1 MKEKGNQLFRDK
13 FVLVMLVLGLLTI
26 VAAAGVVRIQKGR
39 ENIEKS
45 PYLEIEDP
53 DHVIAGDSNAGAE
66 SGGDT
71 LAGEL
76 AASKDETRNVENTGD
91 GRNAALAENEAGT
104 GTDPAAAAPGISEDT
119 GLADAAGG
127 AGAASDR
134 SMAEAGAAV
143 TESLVLDFADTD
155 KLAWPVNG
163 NIVLG
168 YSMDTTTYFPTLD
181 QYKVNPA
188 NVIQSEVSTPVSAPA
203 DARIVSV
210 GTNEEIGNYVDLDFG
225 NGYTAVCGQLKEIP
239 VVENE
244 YVHRGD
250 LGRNECV
257 LRILKRRR
265 AGGCAGFSGVSGMDH
280 PGQCHTC
287 AHESIRLWMRR
298 EETVC
303 GNKIKRSFVEELS
316 GRNF

>member
-1 MKEKGNQLFRDK
+1 MDTSRKKYDFVYNFTAAGKNITEVINVKERGNQLFKDK

-26 VAAAGVVRIQKGR
+26 VAAAGAVRIQKGR
-39 ENIEKS
+39 ENIGES

-76 AASKDETRNVENTGD
+76 AASGDEAGNGELAGD
-91 GRNAALAENEAGT
+91 GTAVGLADNENGT
-104 GTDPAAAAPGISEDT
+104 GSGSFSDGISVDT
-119 GLADAAGG
+119 GLADASDGTLTG
-127 AGAASDR
+127 AN

-143 TESLVLDFADTD
+143 SESLVLDFTDTD
-155 KLAWPVNG
+155 KLSWPVSG

-203 DARIVSV
+203 DARVVSV
-210 GTNEEIGNYVDLDFG
+210 GTNEEIGNYVDLDLG

-244 YVHRGD
+244 YVHQGD
-250 LGRNECV
+250 LLGYVAEPTKYYTVEGTNVFFEF
-257 LRILKRRR
+257 LKD
-265 AGGCAGFSGVSGMDH
+265 GVPVD
-280 PGQCHTC
+280 
-287 AHESIRLWMRR
+287 ALDFLE
-298 EETVC
+298 
-303 GNKIKRSFVEELS
+303 
-316 GRNF
+316 

>member
-1 MKEKGNQLFRDK
+1 MNNFIITGKNITEVINVKEKGNQLFRDK

-26 VAAAGVVRIQKGR
+26 VAAAGAVRIQKGR
-39 ENIEKS
+39 ETIGES

-76 AASKDETRNVENTGD
+76 AASGDEAGNGEPAGD
-91 GRNAALAENEAGT
+91 GTAVGLADNENGT
-104 GTDPAAAAPGISEDT
+104 GSGSFSDGISVDT
-119 GLADAAGG
+119 GLADASDGTLTG
-127 AGAASDR
+127 AN

-143 TESLVLDFADTD
+143 SESLVLDFTDTD
-155 KLAWPVNG
+155 KLSWPVSG

-203 DARIVSV
+203 DARVVSV
-210 GTNEEIGNYVDLDFG
+210 GTNEEIGNYVDLDLG

-244 YVHRGD
+244 YVRQGD
-250 LGRNECV
+250 LLGYVAEPTKYYAVEGTNVFFEF
-257 LRILKRRR
+257 LKD
-265 AGGCAGFSGVSGMDH
+265 GVPVD
-280 PGQCHTC
+280 
-287 AHESIRLWMRR
+287 ALDFLE
-298 EETVC
+298 
-303 GNKIKRSFVEELS
+303 
-316 GRNF
+316 

>member
-1 MKEKGNQLFRDK
+1 MYNFTASGKNITEVINVKERGNQLFKDK

-26 VAAAGVVRIQKGR
+26 VAAAGAVRIQKGR
-39 ENIEKS
+39 ENIGES

-76 AASKDETRNVENTGD
+76 AASGDEAGNGELAGD
-91 GRNAALAENEAGT
+91 GTAVGLAENENGAGI
-104 GTDPAAAAPGISEDT
+104 GADSGEISVDT
-119 GLADAAGG
+119 GLADA
-127 AGAASDR
+127 SDGILTGDS

-143 TESLVLDFADTD
+143 SESLVLDFADTD
-155 KLAWPVNG
+155 KLSWPVTG

-203 DARIVSV
+203 DARVVSV
-210 GTNEEIGNYVDLDFG
+210 GTNEEIGNYVNLDFG

-244 YVHRGD
+244 YVRQGD
-250 LGRNECV
+250 LLGYVAEPTKYYTVEGTNVFFEF
-257 LRILKRRR
+257 LKD
-265 AGGCAGFSGVSGMDH
+265 GVPVD
-280 PGQCHTC
+280 
-287 AHESIRLWMRR
+287 ALDFLE
-298 EETVC
+298 
-303 GNKIKRSFVEELS
+303 
-316 GRNF
+316 

>member
-1 MKEKGNQLFRDK
+1 MDTSRKKYDFVYNFIAAGKNITEVINVKERGNQLFKDK

-26 VAAAGVVRIQKGR
+26 VAAAGAVRIQKGR
-39 ENIEKS
+39 ENIGES

-53 DHVIAGDSNAGAE
+53 DHVIAGDSNAGSE

-76 AASKDETRNVENTGD
+76 AASGDKAGNGKPAGD
-91 GRNAALAENEAGT
+91 GTAAGLAANANGAAT
-104 GTDPAAAAPGISEDT
+104 GSFSDGISVDT
-119 GLADAAGG
+119 GLADASDG
-127 AGAASDR
+127 ALTGAN

-143 TESLVLDFADTD
+143 SESLVLDFADTD
-155 KLAWPVNG
+155 KLSWPVTG

-203 DARIVSV
+203 DARVVSV
-210 GTNEEIGNYVDLDFG
+210 GTNEEIGNYVNLDLG

-244 YVHRGD
+244 YVHQGD
-250 LGRNECV
+250 LLGYVAEPTKYYTVEGTNVFFEF
-257 LRILKRRR
+257 LKD
-265 AGGCAGFSGVSGMDH
+265 GVPVD
-280 PGQCHTC
+280 
-287 AHESIRLWMRR
+287 ALDFLE
-298 EETVC
+298 
-303 GNKIKRSFVEELS
+303 
-316 GRNF
+316 

>member
-53 DHVIAGDSNAGAE
+53 EHVIAGDSNAGAE

-76 AASKDETRNVENTGD
+76 AASGDEAGNGEPAGD
-91 GRNAALAENEAGT
+91 GTAVGLADNENGTGT
-104 GTDPAAAAPGISEDT
+104 GTDLGIFAGEISMDT
-119 GLADAAGG
+119 GQADASDG
-127 AGAASDR
+127 ALTGAN

-143 TESLVLDFADTD
+143 SESLVLDFTDTD
-155 KLAWPVNG
+155 KLSWPVSG

-168 YSMDTTTYFPTLD
+168 YSMDTTTYFPTLAQD
-181 QYKVNPA
+181 KVNPA

-203 DARIVSV
+203 DARVVSV
-210 GTNEEIGNYVDLDFG
+210 GTNEEIGNYVDLDLG

-244 YVHRGD
+244 YVRQGD
-250 LGRNECV
+250 LLGYVAEPTKYYAVEGTNVFFEF
-257 LRILKRRR
+257 LKD
-265 AGGCAGFSGVSGMDH
+265 GVPVD
-280 PGQCHTC
+280 
-287 AHESIRLWMRR
+287 ALDFLE
-298 EETVC
+298 
-303 GNKIKRSFVEELS
+303 
-316 GRNF
+316 

>member
-1 MKEKGNQLFRDK
+1 MKERGNQIFKDK

-26 VAAAGVVRIQKGR
+26 VAAAGAVRIQKGR
-39 ENIEKS
+39 ENIGES

-76 AASKDETRNVENTGD
+76 AASGDEAGNGESAGD
-91 GRNAALAENEAGT
+91 GTAVGLADNENGT
-104 GTDPAAAAPGISEDT
+104 GSGSFSDGISVDT
-119 GLADAAGG
+119 GLADASDGTLTG
-127 AGAASDR
+127 AN

-143 TESLVLDFADTD
+143 SESLVLDFTDTD
-155 KLAWPVNG
+155 KLSWPVSG

-203 DARIVSV
+203 DARVVSV
-210 GTNEEIGNYVDLDFG
+210 GTNEEIGNYVDLDLG

-244 YVHRGD
+244 YVRQGD
-250 LGRNECV
+250 LLGYVAEPTKYYALEGTNVFFEF
-257 LRILKRRR
+257 LKD
-265 AGGCAGFSGVSGMDH
+265 GVPVD
-280 PGQCHTC
+280 
-287 AHESIRLWMRR
+287 ALDFLE
-298 EETVC
+298 
-303 GNKIKRSFVEELS
+303 
-316 GRNF
+316 

>member
-1 MKEKGNQLFRDK
+1 MDTSGKKYDFVYNFIAVGKNITEVINVKERGNQLFKDK

-26 VAAAGVVRIQKGR
+26 VAAAGAVRIQKGR
-39 ENIEKS
+39 ENIGES

-76 AASKDETRNVENTGD
+76 AASGDEAGNGEPAGD
-91 GRNAALAENEAGT
+91 GTAVGLADNENGT
-104 GTDPAAAAPGISEDT
+104 GSGSFSDGISVDT
-119 GLADAAGG
+119 GLADASDGTLTG
-127 AGAASDR
+127 AN

-143 TESLVLDFADTD
+143 SESLVLDFADTD
-155 KLAWPVNG
+155 KLSWPVTG
-163 NIVLG
+163 NIILG

-203 DARIVSV
+203 DARVVSV
-210 GTNEEIGNYVDLDFG
+210 GTNEEIGNYVDLDLG

-244 YVHRGD
+244 YVRQGD
-250 LGRNECV
+250 LLGYVAEPTKYYAVEGTNVFFEF
-257 LRILKRRR
+257 LKD
-265 AGGCAGFSGVSGMDH
+265 GVPVD
-280 PGQCHTC
+280 
-287 AHESIRLWMRR
+287 ALDFLE
-298 EETVC
+298 
-303 GNKIKRSFVEELS
+303 
-316 GRNF
+316 

>member
-1 MKEKGNQLFRDK
+1 MDTSRKKYDFVYNFTAAGKNITEVINVKERGNQLFKDK

-26 VAAAGVVRIQKGR
+26 VAAAGTVRIQKGR
-39 ENIEKS
+39 ENIGES

-76 AASKDETRNVENTGD
+76 AASGDEAGNGESAGD
-91 GRNAALAENEAGT
+91 GTAVGLADNENGT
-104 GTDPAAAAPGISEDT
+104 GSGSFSDGISVDT
-119 GLADAAGG
+119 GLADASDGTLTG
-127 AGAASDR
+127 AN

-143 TESLVLDFADTD
+143 SESLVLDFTDTD
-155 KLAWPVNG
+155 KLSWPVSG

-203 DARIVSV
+203 DARVVSV
-210 GTNEEIGNYVDLDFG
+210 GTNEEIGNYVDLDLG

-244 YVHRGD
+244 YVRQGD
-250 LGRNECV
+250 LLGYVAEPTKYYALEGTNVFFEF
-257 LRILKRRR
+257 LKD
-265 AGGCAGFSGVSGMDH
+265 GVPVD
-280 PGQCHTC
+280 
-287 AHESIRLWMRR
+287 ALDFLE
-298 EETVC
+298 
-303 GNKIKRSFVEELS
+303 
-316 GRNF
+316 

>member
-1 MKEKGNQLFRDK
+1 MKEKGNQLFKDK

-26 VAAAGVVRIQKGR
+26 VAAAGAVRIQKGR
-39 ENIEKS
+39 ENIGES

-53 DHVIAGDSNAGAE
+53 EHVIAGDANAE

-76 AASKDETRNVENTGD
+76 AVIGD
-91 GRNAALAENEAGT
+91 EAGT
-104 GTDPAAAAPGISEDT
+104 GETAGDSAAVGLADNETGNGTASDDGTGGLPADT
-119 GLADAAGG
+119 GLADASD
-127 AGAASDR
+127 GAASGGNFT
-134 SMAEAGAAV
+134 AEAGASV
-143 TESLVLDFADTD
+143 SESLVLDFADTD
-155 KLAWPVNG
+155 KLSWPVTG

-203 DARIVSV
+203 DARVVSV
-210 GTNEEIGNYVDLDFG
+210 GTNEGIGNYVDLDLG

-244 YVHRGD
+244 YVRQGD
-250 LGRNECV
+250 LLGYVAEPTKYYAVEGTNVFFEF
-257 LRILKRRR
+257 LKD
-265 AGGCAGFSGVSGMDH
+265 GVPVD
-280 PGQCHTC
+280 
-287 AHESIRLWMRR
+287 ALDFLE
-298 EETVC
+298 
-303 GNKIKRSFVEELS
+303 
-316 GRNF
+316 

>member
-1 MKEKGNQLFRDK
+1 MKERGNQLFKDK

-26 VAAAGVVRIQKGR
+26 VAAAGAVRIQKGR
-39 ENIEKS
+39 ENIGES

-76 AASKDETRNVENTGD
+76 AASGDEAGNGEPAGD
-91 GRNAALAENEAGT
+91 GTAVGLADNENGAGT
-104 GTDPAAAAPGISEDT
+104 DSFSGGISVDT
-119 GLADAAGG
+119 GLADASDG
-127 AGAASDR
+127 ALSGTNP
-134 SMAEAGAAV
+134 MAEAGAAV
-143 TESLVLDFADTD
+143 SESLVLDFADTD
-155 KLAWPVNG
+155 KLSWPVTG

-203 DARIVSV
+203 DARVVSV
-210 GTNEEIGNYVDLDFG
+210 GTNEEIGNYVDLDLG

-244 YVHRGD
+244 YVRQGD
-250 LGRNECV
+250 LLGYVAEPTKYYAVEGTNVFFEF
-257 LRILKRRR
+257 LKD
-265 AGGCAGFSGVSGMDH
+265 GVPVD
-280 PGQCHTC
+280 
-287 AHESIRLWMRR
+287 ALDFLE
-298 EETVC
+298 
-303 GNKIKRSFVEELS
+303 
-316 GRNF
+316 

>member
-1 MKEKGNQLFRDK
+1 MDTSRKKYDFVYNFTAAGKNITEVINVKERGNQLFKDK

-26 VAAAGVVRIQKGR
+26 VAAAGAVRIQKGR
-39 ENIEKS
+39 ENIGES

-76 AASKDETRNVENTGD
+76 AASGDEAGNGEPAGD
-91 GRNAALAENEAGT
+91 GTAVGLADNENGT
-104 GTDPAAAAPGISEDT
+104 GSGSFSDGISVDT
-119 GLADAAGG
+119 GLADASDGTLTG
-127 AGAASDR
+127 AN

-143 TESLVLDFADTD
+143 SESLVLDFADTD
-155 KLAWPVNG
+155 KLSWPVTG
-163 NIVLG
+163 NIILG

-203 DARIVSV
+203 DARVVSV
-210 GTNEEIGNYVDLDFG
+210 GTNEEIGNYVDLDLG

-244 YVHRGD
+244 YVRQGD
-250 LGRNECV
+250 LLGYVAEPTKYYAVEGTNVFFEF
-257 LRILKRRR
+257 LKD
-265 AGGCAGFSGVSGMDH
+265 GVPVD
-280 PGQCHTC
+280 
-287 AHESIRLWMRR
+287 ALDFLE
-298 EETVC
+298 
-303 GNKIKRSFVEELS
+303 
-316 GRNF
+316 

>member
-1 MKEKGNQLFRDK
+1 MNNFIITGKNITEVINVKEKGNQLFRDK

-53 DHVIAGDSNAGAE
+53 EHVIAGDSNAGAE

-71 LAGEL
+71 L
-76 AASKDETRNVENTGD
+76 ETGNVENTGD

-104 GTDPAAAAPGISEDT
+104 GTDLAAAAPGVSEDT

-250 LGRNECV
+250 LLGYVAEPTKYYTVEGTNVFFEF
-257 LRILKRRR
+257 LKD
-265 AGGCAGFSGVSGMDH
+265 GVPVD
-280 PGQCHTC
+280 
-287 AHESIRLWMRR
+287 ALDFLE
-298 EETVC
+298 
-303 GNKIKRSFVEELS
+303 
-316 GRNF
+316 

>member
-1 MKEKGNQLFRDK
+1 MKERGNQLFKDK

-26 VAAAGVVRIQKGR
+26 VAAAGAVRIQKGR
-39 ENIEKS
+39 ENIGES

-76 AASKDETRNVENTGD
+76 AASGDEAGNGELAGD
-91 GRNAALAENEAGT
+91 GTAVGLADNENGT
-104 GTDPAAAAPGISEDT
+104 GSGSFSDGISVDT
-119 GLADAAGG
+119 GLADASDGTLTG
-127 AGAASDR
+127 AN

-143 TESLVLDFADTD
+143 SESLVLDFTDTD
-155 KLAWPVNG
+155 KLSWPVTG
-163 NIVLG
+163 NIVLV

-203 DARIVSV
+203 DARVVSV
-210 GTNEEIGNYVDLDFG
+210 GTNEEIGNYVDLDLG

-244 YVHRGD
+244 YVRQGD
-250 LGRNECV
+250 LLGYVAEPTKYYAVEGTNVFFEF
-257 LRILKRRR
+257 LKD
-265 AGGCAGFSGVSGMDH
+265 GVPVD
-280 PGQCHTC
+280 
-287 AHESIRLWMRR
+287 ALDFLE
-298 EETVC
+298 
-303 GNKIKRSFVEELS
+303 
-316 GRNF
+316 

>member
-1 MKEKGNQLFRDK
+1 MYNFTAAGKNITEVINVKERGNQLFKDK

-26 VAAAGVVRIQKGR
+26 VAAAGAVRIQKGR
-39 ENIEKS
+39 ENIGES

-76 AASKDETRNVENTGD
+76 AASGDEAGNGELAGD
-91 GRNAALAENEAGT
+91 GTAVGLADNENGT
-104 GTDPAAAAPGISEDT
+104 GSGSFSDGISVDT
-119 GLADAAGG
+119 GLADASDGTLTG
-127 AGAASDR
+127 AN

-143 TESLVLDFADTD
+143 SESLVLDFTDTD
-155 KLAWPVNG
+155 KLSWPVTG

-203 DARIVSV
+203 DARVVSV
-210 GTNEEIGNYVDLDFG
+210 GTNEEIGNYVNLDLG

-244 YVHRGD
+244 YIHQGD
-250 LGRNECV
+250 LLGYVAEPTKYYTVEGTNVFFEF
-257 LRILKRRR
+257 LKD
-265 AGGCAGFSGVSGMDH
+265 GVPVD
-280 PGQCHTC
+280 
-287 AHESIRLWMRR
+287 ALDFLE
-298 EETVC
+298 
-303 GNKIKRSFVEELS
+303 
-316 GRNF
+316 

>member
-1 MKEKGNQLFRDK
+1 MYNFIAAGKNITEVINVKERGNQLFKDK

-26 VAAAGVVRIQKGR
+26 VAAAGAVRIQKGR
-39 ENIEKS
+39 ENIGES

-76 AASKDETRNVENTGD
+76 AASGDEAGNGEPAGD
-91 GRNAALAENEAGT
+91 GTAVGLADNENGT
-104 GTDPAAAAPGISEDT
+104 GSGSFSDGISVDT
-119 GLADAAGG
+119 GLADASDGTLTG
-127 AGAASDR
+127 AN

-143 TESLVLDFADTD
+143 SESLVLDFTDTD
-155 KLAWPVNG
+155 KLSWPVTG

-203 DARIVSV
+203 DARVVSV
-210 GTNEEIGNYVDLDFG
+210 GTNEEIGNYVDLDLG

-244 YVHRGD
+244 YVRQGD
-250 LGRNECV
+250 LLGYVAEPTKYYAVEGTNVFFEF
-257 LRILKRRR
+257 LKD
-265 AGGCAGFSGVSGMDH
+265 GVPVD
-280 PGQCHTC
+280 
-287 AHESIRLWMRR
+287 ALDFLE
-298 EETVC
+298 
-303 GNKIKRSFVEELS
+303 
-316 GRNF
+316 

>member
-1 MKEKGNQLFRDK
+1 MKERGNQLFKDK

-26 VAAAGVVRIQKGR
+26 VAAAGAVRIQKGR
-39 ENIEKS
+39 ENIGES

-76 AASKDETRNVENTGD
+76 AASGDEAGNGELAGD
-91 GRNAALAENEAGT
+91 GTAVGLADNENGT
-104 GTDPAAAAPGISEDT
+104 GSGSFSDGISVDT
-119 GLADAAGG
+119 GLADASDGTLTG
-127 AGAASDR
+127 AN

-143 TESLVLDFADTD
+143 SESLVLDFTDTD
-155 KLAWPVNG
+155 KLSWPVTG

-203 DARIVSV
+203 DARVVSV
-210 GTNEEIGNYVDLDFG
+210 GTNEEIGKYVDLDLG

-244 YVHRGD
+244 YVRQGD
-250 LGRNECV
+250 LLGYVAEPTKYYALEGTNVFFEF
-257 LRILKRRR
+257 LKD
-265 AGGCAGFSGVSGMDH
+265 GVPVD
-280 PGQCHTC
+280 
-287 AHESIRLWMRR
+287 ALDFLE
-298 EETVC
+298 
-303 GNKIKRSFVEELS
+303 
-316 GRNF
+316 

>member
-1 MKEKGNQLFRDK
+1 MDTSRKKYDFVYNFTAAGKNITEVINVKERGNQLFKDK

-26 VAAAGVVRIQKGR
+26 VAAAGAVRIQKGR
-39 ENIEKS
+39 ENIGES

-76 AASKDETRNVENTGD
+76 AASGDKAGNGKPAGD
-91 GRNAALAENEAGT
+91 GTAGGLADNENGT
-104 GTDPAAAAPGISEDT
+104 GSGSFSDGISVDT
-119 GLADAAGG
+119 GLADASDGTLTG
-127 AGAASDR
+127 AN

-143 TESLVLDFADTD
+143 SESLVLDFTDTD
-155 KLAWPVNG
+155 KLSWPVSG

-203 DARIVSV
+203 DARVVSV
-210 GTNEEIGNYVDLDFG
+210 GTNEEIGNYVDLDLG

-244 YVHRGD
+244 YVRQGD
-250 LGRNECV
+250 LLGYVAEPTKYYAVEGTNVFFEF
-257 LRILKRRR
+257 LKD
-265 AGGCAGFSGVSGMDH
+265 GVPVD
-280 PGQCHTC
+280 
-287 AHESIRLWMRR
+287 ALDFLE
-298 EETVC
+298 
-303 GNKIKRSFVEELS
+303 
-316 GRNF
+316 

>member
-1 MKEKGNQLFRDK
+1 MYNFTAAGKNITEVINVKERGNQLFKDK

-26 VAAAGVVRIQKGR
+26 VAAAGAVRIQKGR
-39 ENIEKS
+39 ENIGES

-76 AASKDETRNVENTGD
+76 AASGDEAGNGESAGD
-91 GRNAALAENEAGT
+91 GTAVGLADNENGT
-104 GTDPAAAAPGISEDT
+104 GSGSFSDGISVDT
-119 GLADAAGG
+119 GLADASDGTLTG
-127 AGAASDR
+127 AN

-143 TESLVLDFADTD
+143 SESLVLDFTDTD
-155 KLAWPVNG
+155 KLSWPVSG

-203 DARIVSV
+203 DARVVSV
-210 GTNEEIGNYVDLDFG
+210 GTNEEIGNYVDLDLG

-244 YVHRGD
+244 YVRQGD
-250 LGRNECV
+250 LLGYVAEPTKYYAVEGTNVFFEF
-257 LRILKRRR
+257 LKD
-265 AGGCAGFSGVSGMDH
+265 GVPVD
-280 PGQCHTC
+280 
-287 AHESIRLWMRR
+287 ALDFLE
-298 EETVC
+298 
-303 GNKIKRSFVEELS
+303 
-316 GRNF
+316 

>member
-1 MKEKGNQLFRDK
+1 MKERGNQLFKDK

-26 VAAAGVVRIQKGR
+26 VAAAGAVRIQKGR
-39 ENIEKS
+39 ENIGES

-76 AASKDETRNVENTGD
+76 AASGDEAGNGEPAGD
-91 GRNAALAENEAGT
+91 GTAV
-104 GTDPAAAAPGISEDT
+104 
-119 GLADAAGG
+119 GLADNENG
-127 AGAASDR
+127 AGTDASD
-134 SMAEAGAAV
+134 SALTGDNPMAEAGAAV
-143 TESLVLDFADTD
+143 SESLVLDFADTD
-155 KLAWPVNG
+155 KLSWPVTG

-203 DARIVSV
+203 DARVVSV
-210 GTNEEIGNYVDLDFG
+210 GTNEEIGNYVDLDLG

-244 YVHRGD
+244 YVRQGD
-250 LGRNECV
+250 LLGYVAEPTKYYAVEGTNVFFEF
-257 LRILKRRR
+257 LKD
-265 AGGCAGFSGVSGMDH
+265 GVPVD
-280 PGQCHTC
+280 
-287 AHESIRLWMRR
+287 ALDFLE
-298 EETVC
+298 
-303 GNKIKRSFVEELS
+303 
-316 GRNF
+316 

>member
-1 MKEKGNQLFRDK
+1 MDTSGKKYDFVYNFIAVGKNITEVINVKERGNQLFKDK

-26 VAAAGVVRIQKGR
+26 VAAAGAVRIQKGR
-39 ENIEKS
+39 ENIGES

-76 AASKDETRNVENTGD
+76 AASGDEAGNGELAGD
-91 GRNAALAENEAGT
+91 GTAVGLADNENGT
-104 GTDPAAAAPGISEDT
+104 GSGSFSDGISVDT
-119 GLADAAGG
+119 GLADASDGTLTG
-127 AGAASDR
+127 AN

-143 TESLVLDFADTD
+143 SESLVLDFTDTD
-155 KLAWPVNG
+155 KLSWPVTG

-203 DARIVSV
+203 DARVVSV
-210 GTNEEIGNYVDLDFG
+210 GTNEEIGNYVDLDLG

-244 YVHRGD
+244 YVRQGD
-250 LGRNECV
+250 LLGYVAEPTKYYAVEGTNVFFEF
-257 LRILKRRR
+257 LKD
-265 AGGCAGFSGVSGMDH
+265 GVPVD
-280 PGQCHTC
+280 
-287 AHESIRLWMRR
+287 ALDFLE
-298 EETVC
+298 
-303 GNKIKRSFVEELS
+303 
-316 GRNF
+316 

>member
-1 MKEKGNQLFRDK
+1 MKERGNQLFKDK

-26 VAAAGVVRIQKGR
+26 VAAAGAVRIQKGR
-39 ENIEKS
+39 ENIGES

-76 AASKDETRNVENTGD
+76 AASGDEAGNGEPAGD
-91 GRNAALAENEAGT
+91 GTAVGLADNENGT
-104 GTDPAAAAPGISEDT
+104 GSGSFSDGISVDT
-119 GLADAAGG
+119 GLADASDGTLTG
-127 AGAASDR
+127 AN

-143 TESLVLDFADTD
+143 SESLVLDFTDTD
-155 KLAWPVNG
+155 KLSWPVSG

-203 DARIVSV
+203 DARVVSV
-210 GTNEEIGNYVDLDFG
+210 GTNEEIGNYVDLDLG

-244 YVHRGD
+244 YVRQGD
-250 LGRNECV
+250 LLGYVAEPTKYYAVEGTNVFFEF
-257 LRILKRRR
+257 LKD
-265 AGGCAGFSGVSGMDH
+265 GVPVD
-280 PGQCHTC
+280 
-287 AHESIRLWMRR
+287 ALDFLE
-298 EETVC
+298 
-303 GNKIKRSFVEELS
+303 
-316 GRNF
+316 

>member
-1 MKEKGNQLFRDK
+1 MYNFTAAGKNIIEVINVKERGNQLFKDK

-26 VAAAGVVRIQKGR
+26 VAAAGAVRIQKGR
-39 ENIEKS
+39 ENIGES

-76 AASKDETRNVENTGD
+76 AASGDEAGNGELAGD
-91 GRNAALAENEAGT
+91 GTAVGLADNENGT
-104 GTDPAAAAPGISEDT
+104 GSGSFSDGISVDT
-119 GLADAAGG
+119 GLADASDGTLTG
-127 AGAASDR
+127 AN

-143 TESLVLDFADTD
+143 SESLVLDFTDTD
-155 KLAWPVNG
+155 KLSWPVTG

-203 DARIVSV
+203 DARVVSV
-210 GTNEEIGNYVDLDFG
+210 GTNEEIGNYVDLDLG

-244 YVHRGD
+244 YVRQGD
-250 LGRNECV
+250 LLGYVAEPTKYYAVEGTNVFFEF
-257 LRILKRRR
+257 LKD
-265 AGGCAGFSGVSGMDH
+265 GVPVD
-280 PGQCHTC
+280 
-287 AHESIRLWMRR
+287 ALDFLE
-298 EETVC
+298 
-303 GNKIKRSFVEELS
+303 
-316 GRNF
+316 

>member
-1 MKEKGNQLFRDK
+1 MDTSRKKYDFVYNFIAAGKNITEVINVKERGNQLFKDK

-26 VAAAGVVRIQKGR
+26 VAAAGAVRIQKGR
-39 ENIEKS
+39 ENIGES

-76 AASKDETRNVENTGD
+76 AASGDKAGNGEPAGD
-91 GRNAALAENEAGT
+91 GTAVGLADNENGAAT
-104 GTDPAAAAPGISEDT
+104 GSFSDGISVDT
-119 GLADAAGG
+119 GLADASDG
-127 AGAASDR
+127 ALTGAN

-143 TESLVLDFADTD
+143 SESLVLDFADTD
-155 KLAWPVNG
+155 KLSWPVTG

-203 DARIVSV
+203 DARVVSV
-210 GTNEEIGNYVDLDFG
+210 GTNEEIGNYVNLDLG

-244 YVHRGD
+244 YVHQGD
-250 LGRNECV
+250 LLGYVAEPTKYYTVEGTNVFFEF
-257 LRILKRRR
+257 LKD
-265 AGGCAGFSGVSGMDH
+265 GVPVD
-280 PGQCHTC
+280 
-287 AHESIRLWMRR
+287 ALDFLE
-298 EETVC
+298 
-303 GNKIKRSFVEELS
+303 
-316 GRNF
+316 

>member
-1 MKEKGNQLFRDK
+1 MKERGNQLFKDK

-26 VAAAGVVRIQKGR
+26 VAAAGAVRIQKGR
-39 ENIEKS
+39 ENIGES

-76 AASKDETRNVENTGD
+76 AASGDEAGNGELAGD
-91 GRNAALAENEAGT
+91 GTAVGLADNENGT
-104 GTDPAAAAPGISEDT
+104 GSGSFSDGISVDT
-119 GLADAAGG
+119 GLADASDGTLTG
-127 AGAASDR
+127 AN

-143 TESLVLDFADTD
+143 SESLVLDFTDTD
-155 KLAWPVNG
+155 KLSWPVTG

-168 YSMDTTTYFPTLD
+168 YCMDTTTYFPTLD

-203 DARIVSV
+203 DARVVSV
-210 GTNEEIGNYVDLDFG
+210 GTNEEIGNYVDLDLG

-244 YVHRGD
+244 YVRQGD
-250 LGRNECV
+250 LLGYVAEPTKYYAVEGTNVFFEF
-257 LRILKRRR
+257 LKD
-265 AGGCAGFSGVSGMDH
+265 GVPVD
-280 PGQCHTC
+280 
-287 AHESIRLWMRR
+287 ALDFLE
-298 EETVC
+298 
-303 GNKIKRSFVEELS
+303 
-316 GRNF
+316 

>member
-1 MKEKGNQLFRDK
+1 MKERGNQLFKDK

-26 VAAAGVVRIQKGR
+26 VAAAGAVRIQKGR
-39 ENIEKS
+39 ENIGES

-76 AASKDETRNVENTGD
+76 AASGDEAGNGEPAGD
-91 GRNAALAENEAGT
+91 GTAVGLADNENGT
-104 GTDPAAAAPGISEDT
+104 GSGSFSDGISVDT
-119 GLADAAGG
+119 GLADASDGTLTG
-127 AGAASDR
+127 AN

-143 TESLVLDFADTD
+143 SESLVLDFADTD
-155 KLAWPVNG
+155 KLSWPVTG
-163 NIVLG
+163 NIILG

-203 DARIVSV
+203 DARVVSV
-210 GTNEEIGNYVDLDFG
+210 GTNEEIGNYVDLDLG

-244 YVHRGD
+244 YVRQGD
-250 LGRNECV
+250 LLGYVAEPTKYYAVEGTNVFFEF
-257 LRILKRRR
+257 LKD
-265 AGGCAGFSGVSGMDH
+265 GVPVD
-280 PGQCHTC
+280 
-287 AHESIRLWMRR
+287 ALDFLE
-298 EETVC
+298 
-303 GNKIKRSFVEELS
+303 
-316 GRNF
+316 

>member
-1 MKEKGNQLFRDK
+1 MDTSRKKYDFVYNFTAAGKNITEVINVKERGNQLFKDK

-26 VAAAGVVRIQKGR
+26 VAAAGAVRIQKGR
-39 ENIEKS
+39 ENIGES

-76 AASKDETRNVENTGD
+76 AASGDEAGNGELAGD
-91 GRNAALAENEAGT
+91 GTAVGLADNENGT
-104 GTDPAAAAPGISEDT
+104 GSGSFSDGISVDT
-119 GLADAAGG
+119 GLADASDGTLTG
-127 AGAASDR
+127 AK

-143 TESLVLDFADTD
+143 SESLVLDFTDTD
-155 KLAWPVNG
+155 KLSWPVTG

-203 DARIVSV
+203 DARVVSV
-210 GTNEEIGNYVDLDFG
+210 GTNEEIGNYVDLDLG

-244 YVHRGD
+244 YVRQGD
-250 LGRNECV
+250 LLGYVAEPTKYYAVEGTNVFFEF
-257 LRILKRRR
+257 LKD
-265 AGGCAGFSGVSGMDH
+265 GVPVD
-280 PGQCHTC
+280 
-287 AHESIRLWMRR
+287 ALDFLE
-298 EETVC
+298 
-303 GNKIKRSFVEELS
+303 
-316 GRNF
+316 

>member
-1 MKEKGNQLFRDK
+1 MDTSRKKYDFVYNFIAAGKNITEVINVKERGNQLFKDK

-26 VAAAGVVRIQKGR
+26 VAAAGAVRIQKGR
-39 ENIEKS
+39 ENIGES

-76 AASKDETRNVENTGD
+76 AASGDKAGNGEPAGD
-91 GRNAALAENEAGT
+91 GTAVGLAANENGAAT
-104 GTDPAAAAPGISEDT
+104 GSFSDGISVDT
-119 GLADAAGG
+119 GLADASD
-127 AGAASDR
+127 AALTGDN

-143 TESLVLDFADTD
+143 SESLVLDFADTD
-155 KLAWPVNG
+155 KLSWPVTG

-203 DARIVSV
+203 DARVVSV
-210 GTNEEIGNYVDLDFG
+210 GTNEEIGNYVNLDLG

-244 YVHRGD
+244 YVHQGD
-250 LGRNECV
+250 LLGYVAEPTKYYTVEGTNVFFEF
-257 LRILKRRR
+257 LKD
-265 AGGCAGFSGVSGMDH
+265 GVPVD
-280 PGQCHTC
+280 
-287 AHESIRLWMRR
+287 ALDFLE
-298 EETVC
+298 
-303 GNKIKRSFVEELS
+303 
-316 GRNF
+316 

>member
-1 MKEKGNQLFRDK
+1 MDTSRKKYDFVYNFTAAGKNITEVINVKERGNQLFKDK

-26 VAAAGVVRIQKGR
+26 VAAAGAVRIQKGR
-39 ENIEKS
+39 ENIGES

-76 AASKDETRNVENTGD
+76 AASGDEAGNGESAGD
-91 GRNAALAENEAGT
+91 GTAVGLADNENGT
-104 GTDPAAAAPGISEDT
+104 GSGSFSDGISVDT
-119 GLADAAGG
+119 GLADASDGTLTG
-127 AGAASDR
+127 AN

-143 TESLVLDFADTD
+143 SESLVLDFTDTD
-155 KLAWPVNG
+155 KLSWPVSG

-203 DARIVSV
+203 DARVVSV
-210 GTNEEIGNYVDLDFG
+210 GTNEEIGNYVDLDLG

-244 YVHRGD
+244 YVRQGD
-250 LGRNECV
+250 LLGYVAEPTKYYALEGTNVFFEF
-257 LRILKRRR
+257 LKD
-265 AGGCAGFSGVSGMDH
+265 GVPVD
-280 PGQCHTC
+280 
-287 AHESIRLWMRR
+287 ALDFLE
-298 EETVC
+298 
-303 GNKIKRSFVEELS
+303 
-316 GRNF
+316 

>member
-1 MKEKGNQLFRDK
+1 MDTSRKKYDFVYNFTAAGKNITEVINVRERGNQLFKDK

-26 VAAAGVVRIQKGR
+26 VAAAGAVRIQKGR
-39 ENIEKS
+39 ENIGES

-76 AASKDETRNVENTGD
+76 AASGDEARNGELAGD
-91 GRNAALAENEAGT
+91 GTAVGLADNENGT
-104 GTDPAAAAPGISEDT
+104 GSGSFSDGISVDT
-119 GLADAAGG
+119 GLADASDGTLTG
-127 AGAASDR
+127 AN

-143 TESLVLDFADTD
+143 SESLVLDFTDTD
-155 KLAWPVNG
+155 KLSWPVTG

-203 DARIVSV
+203 DARVVSV
-210 GTNEEIGNYVDLDFG
+210 GTNEEIGNYVDLDLG

-244 YVHRGD
+244 YVRQGD
-250 LGRNECV
+250 LLGYVAEPTKYYAVEGTNVFFEF
-257 LRILKRRR
+257 LKD
-265 AGGCAGFSGVSGMDH
+265 GVPVD
-280 PGQCHTC
+280 
-287 AHESIRLWMRR
+287 ALDFLE
-298 EETVC
+298 
-303 GNKIKRSFVEELS
+303 
-316 GRNF
+316 

>member
-1 MKEKGNQLFRDK
+1 MYNFIAAGKNITEVINVKERGNQLFKDK

-26 VAAAGVVRIQKGR
+26 VAAAGAVRIQKGR
-39 ENIEKS
+39 ENIGES

-76 AASKDETRNVENTGD
+76 AASGDEAGNEEPAGD
-91 GRNAALAENEAGT
+91 GTAVGVADNGNGAASGSISDGT
-104 GTDPAAAAPGISEDT
+104 SVDI
-119 GLADAAGG
+119 GLADASDG
-127 AGAASDR
+127 ALTGAN

-143 TESLVLDFADTD
+143 SESLVLDFADTD
-155 KLAWPVNG
+155 KLSWPVSG

-203 DARIVSV
+203 DARVVSV
-210 GTNEEIGNYVDLDFG
+210 GTNEEIGNYVDLDLG

-244 YVHRGD
+244 YVRQGD
-250 LGRNECV
+250 LLGYVAEPTKYYAVEGTNVFFEF
-257 LRILKRRR
+257 LKD
-265 AGGCAGFSGVSGMDH
+265 GVPVD
-280 PGQCHTC
+280 
-287 AHESIRLWMRR
+287 ALDFLE
-298 EETVC
+298 
-303 GNKIKRSFVEELS
+303 
-316 GRNF
+316 